1 MAADSGASEET
12 PEICRAVPDE
22 EEGRRLDY
30 LHRSADAGHDADAW
44 SFHRY
49 KARGHHRHRA
59 EAGFEMDNARFIKH
73 ISLNSYF
80 YASIISISFTII
92 VNIVTHFNL
101 KKINMIESLKS
112 VE

>member
-30 LHRSADAGHDADAW
+30 LHRPADAGHDADEW
-44 SFHRY
+44 SFNRY

-59 EAGFEMDNARFIKH
+59 EAGFEMDNAR
-73 ISLNSYF
+73 SW
-80 YASIISISFTII
+80 
-92 VNIVTHFNL
+92 
-101 KKINMIESLKS
+101 KIPFFF
-112 VE
+112 

>member
-22 EEGRRLDY
+22 EEGRRLND

-59 EAGFEMDNARFIKH
+59 VAGFEME
-73 ISLNSYF
+73 NSFFLLIYVS
-80 YASIISISFTII
+80 AGEIDEGG
-92 VNIVTHFNL
+92 L
-101 KKINMIESLKS
+101 KKIIACVIIIL
-112 VE
+112 